1 MKNQDPFIGLRLL
14 DTYTVLEKLG
24 EGSFGRIYKATSS
37 SESVA
42 LKIEKHR
49 PGHSLLEN
57 ESLIMS
63 AVYGR
68 KYY

>member
-1 MKNQDPFIGLRLL
+1 MENQDPFIGLRLL

-49 PGHSLLEN
+49 LGHSLLEN

-63 AVYGR
+63 AVSGS